1 MGGDAMTAISS
12 FPARPRLTR
21 LGLRAMAIAVVVT
34 VPGVFA
40 TTTTASAATAP
51 SVAPARSVAPIDDP
65 IAESAQ
71 TALDLAIRDV
81 DSGGVPSA
89 TYLVARALVADQVGA
104 RLWTPGHLF
113 NEAWGRADMEHQIAL
128 LSALSQLGVPYRR
141 NASNPGVGFDCSGL
155 TSYAWSAAGFTLPR
169 SSTAQIRMAE
179 PRTIDTAQAGDIL
192 RYPGHVMMWLGVGQA
207 IVHAPF
213 TGRHVEIK
221 FLANRSMKRSKFGDP
236 TE

>member
-12 FPARPRLTR
+12 FPACPRPTR

-40 TTTTASAATAP
+40 TTTTASAAPAP

-141 NASNPGVGFDCSGL
+141 NASTPESDSTVRVSRRTHGPRQASSFPGARRRKF
-155 TSYAWSAAGFTLPR
+155 AWPNRAR
-169 SSTAQIRMAE
+169 SIQHRPVT
-179 PRTIDTAQAGDIL
+179 
-192 RYPGHVMMWLGVGQA
+192 
-207 IVHAPF
+207 F
-213 TGRHVEIK
+213 
-221 FLANRSMKRSKFGDP
+221 
-236 TE
+236 

>member
-1 MGGDAMTAISS
+1 MTAISS

-40 TTTTASAATAP
+40 TTTTASAAPAP

-113 NEAWGRADMEHQIAL
+113 NEAWGRASNRAVVGTLTARCSI
-128 LSALSQLGVPYRR
+128 SAQCVE
-141 NASNPGVGFDCSGL
+141 
-155 TSYAWSAAGFTLPR
+155 PR
-169 SSTAQIRMAE
+169 SRIRLFGSHVVRMVRGRLHPSPELDGANSHGRTAH
-179 PRTIDTAQAGDIL
+179 D
-192 RYPGHVMMWLGVGQA
+192 RYS
-207 IVHAPF
+207 
-213 TGRHVEIK
+213 TGR
-221 FLANRSMKRSKFGDP
+221 
-236 TE
+236 